1 VTSAADGNTV
11 EPQQHYRCWQEIG
24 SHVKGII
31 FNVAEHTVTAEFG
44 ADVWDDLLTTA
55 GLDGAYTALG
65 DYSIDE
71 LRALVSAASEK
82 LELPAADVIRF
93 VGRRGFP
100 WLMQRYPE
108 MATDHTS
115 ARSFV
120 LSLNEVI
127 HPEVRK
133 LYPGADV
140 PVFQQHSSDPGSLD
154 IEYVSGR
161 QLCFLA
167 EGLTFGCADYFG
179 ETVSISQ
186 PKCQHNG
193 DSSCLLRIEWL
204 DHDG

>member
-1 VTSAADGNTV
+1 M
-11 EPQQHYRCWQEIG
+11 
-24 SHVKGII
+24 KGII
-31 FNVAEHTVTAEFG
+31 FNVVEHTVTEEFG
-44 ADVWDDLLTTA
+44 ADVWDELLTA
-55 GLDGAYTALG
+55 AEIDGAYTALG
-65 DYSIDE
+65 DYSVDE
-71 LRALVSAASEK
+71 LNAIVTAASEK
-82 LELPAADVIRF
+82 LELPPADVVRF

-108 MATDHTS
+108 MATGHTS

-140 PVFQQHSSDPGSLD
+140 PVFQQHDSDTGALD
-154 IEYVSGR
+154 IEYVSQR

-179 ETVSISQ
+179 ETISISQ
-186 PKCQHNG
+186 PKCQHTG
-193 DSSCLLRIEWL
+193 DSSCVLRIEWHE
-204 DHDG
+204 HD